1 MALGQL
7 YEYLV
12 RRDSVSIFEYMPEEL
27 LGTVESV
34 DTSTVIVKVE
44 NDDKLRGL
52 QVNHLISI
60 QSSKIGQHLIGLVSK
75 IIRKSA
81 YSDPVADIS
90 PELGFNIIKVI
101 LIGTHFDRDAGKDN
115 VFRRSLATIPTIN
128 AECHLIHGDRL
139 KRFMQAIS
147 SIPEGEDA
155 VSLQIGNY
163 SIDEDA
169 TAWLNGNK
177 LFQRHAVIVGS
188 TGSGKSWCVAKIL
201 EQVAALKSAD
211 AILFDIHGE
220 YSTLQGDSFSHF
232 KVAGPND
239 TLGEG
244 LLFLPY
250 WLLTYE
256 EMLSLMLDRSD
267 NNAPNQAMM
276 FSSAVIEGKKQF
288 LIDADKAEMEAN
300 ITLDSPIP
308 YNLAALLSFLKSKDE
323 EMVPG
328 AKANTEKQGPYF
340 GKLTRFIQRLE
351 TKQKDKRLNFM
362 FASEAD
368 LLSYDYMSVLCGK
381 LMLPSVAGKKGVK
394 IIDFSEVPSDIL
406 PLIVSLIARVIFSV
420 QQWTTVEHRHP
431 IAVFCDEAH
440 LYIPANTEKSIDDAS
455 LVTFERI
462 SKEGRKY
469 GIGLVVI
476 SQRPS
481 EVNRTVLSQSNNFI
495 AMRLTNVDDQSV
507 VKRLL
512 PDSLGDY
519 AEMLPI
525 LDIGEAL
532 VVGDA
537 SLLPSRIRVTPPSMK
552 PRSATIDFWDE
563 WSKNSTSVDIDG
575 AIEALRKQSK

>member
-1 MALGQL
+1 
-7 YEYLV
+7 V
-12 RRDSVSIFEYMPEEL
+12 IIFDYSPEEI

-34 DTSTVIVKVE
+34 DTATIVIKVDS
-44 NDDKLRGL
+44 DDCLRGL
-52 QVNHLISI
+52 QVNHLVSV

-81 YSDPVADIS
+81 AIDIS
-90 PELGFNIIKVI
+90 LDSDNCLTFNIIKVV
-101 LIGTHFDRDAGKDN
+101 LIGTHLDKEGTKEN
-115 VFRRSLATIPTIN
+115 VFRRTLSTVPTIN
-128 AECHLIHGDRL
+128 AECFLIQGERL

-147 SIPEGEDA
+147 SVPDGDEMI
-155 VSLQIGNY
+155 SLEIGNY

-169 TAWLNGNK
+169 KAWLNGNK

-188 TGSGKSWCVAKIL
+188 TGSGKSWCVARIL
-201 EQVAALKSAD
+201 EQVASLKSAD

-220 YSTLQGDSFSHF
+220 YEPLKGDNFVHY
-232 KVAGPND
+232 KIAGPMDVQKDD
-239 TLGEG
+239 T
-244 LLFLPY
+244 LFLPY

-256 EMLSLMLDRSD
+256 EMISLMLDRSD
-267 NNAPNQAMM
+267 SNAPNQAMM
-276 FSSAVIEGKKQF
+276 FSNMVIEGKKEF
-288 LIDADKAEMEAN
+288 LESVGKSEIIED
-300 ITLDSPIP
+300 ITLDSPVPYSLDSLLQKIENKDSEMVASQSTGKPVKGP
-308 YNLAALLSFLKSKDE
+308 YNGL
-323 EMVPG
+323 
-328 AKANTEKQGPYF
+328 
-340 GKLTRFIQRLE
+340 LTRFIQRLQS
-351 TKQKDKRLNFM
+351 KKMDKRLNFM
-362 FASEAD
+362 FSQDET
-368 LLSYDYMSVLCGK
+368 LLQYEYMLQLCTKIMQPAQNGT
-381 LMLPSVAGKKGVK
+381 GGVK
-394 IIDFSEVPSDIL
+394 IINFAEVPSDIL
-406 PLIVSLIARVIFSV
+406 PLIVSLLARLIFSV
-420 QQWTTVEHRHP
+420 QQWSGNEARHP
-431 IAVFCDEAH
+431 IAIFCDEAH
-440 LYIPANTEKSIDDAS
+440 LYIPATTDKSIDNAS

-495 AMRLTNVDDQSV
+495 AMRLTNVDDQAV

-537 SLLPSRIRVTPPSMK
+537 CLLPSRIKVTQPSLK
-552 PRSATIDFWDE
+552 PRSATVDFWDE
-563 WSKNSTSVDIDG
+563 WAKESATVDIAS

>member
-1 MALGQL
+1 M
-7 YEYLV
+7 
-12 RRDSVSIFEYMPEEL
+12 SIFEYSQEEL

-34 DTSTVIVKVE
+34 DTSTIIVKVE

-52 QVNHLISI
+52 QVNHLIAI
-60 QSSKIGQHLIGLVSK
+60 QSSKVGQHLIGLVSK

-81 YSDPVADIS
+81 YSEIDTDVV
-90 PELGFNIIKVI
+90 PEIGFNVIKVI
-101 LIGTHFDRDAGKDN
+101 LIGTHFDRDGLKEN
-115 VFRRSLATIPTIN
+115 VFRRSLATVPTIN
-128 AECHLIHGDRL
+128 AECFLIQGERL
-139 KRFMQAIS
+139 KKFMQAIS
-147 SIPEGEDA
+147 SIPESEDS
-155 VSLQIGNY
+155 VSLQIGHY
-163 SIDEDA
+163 SIDEEA

-201 EQVAALKSAD
+201 EQVASLKSAD

-220 YSTLQGDSFSHF
+220 YAPLQGDSFAHL
-232 KVAGPND
+232 KIAGPND
-239 TLGEG
+239 GIDEG
-244 LLFLPY
+244 ILFLPY

-276 FSSAVIEGKKQF
+276 FSNAVITGKKAF
-288 LIDADKAEMEAN
+288 LHDQGKDEMEIN

-308 YNLAALLSFLKSKDE
+308 YDLVKLLDTLKEKDT
-323 EMVPG
+323 EMVAG
-328 AKANTEKQGPYF
+328 ARSEKQGPYN

-351 TKQKDKRLNFM
+351 AKQNDKRLNFM
-362 FASEAD
+362 FSSEPS
-368 LLSYDYMSVLCGK
+368 LLEYDYMADICTK
-381 LMLPSVAGKKGVK
+381 LMSPSVSGKNGVK

-420 QQWTTVEHRHP
+420 QQWSSIDARHP
-431 IAVFCDEAH
+431 IAIFCDEAH
-440 LYIPANTEKSIDDAS
+440 LYIPAKTEKSIDDAS

-537 SLLPSRIRVTPPSMK
+537 SLLPSRIKITAPVLK

-563 WSKNSTSVDIDG
+563 WSKETVAVDINT
-575 AIEALRKQSK
+575 AIESLRKQSR